1 MTALPHRLDRT
12 VLIHADRETVFRYFT
27 DSARLAQWWG
37 AGSTIEARPGGR
49 VFVRHP
55 NGVESAGEVIEIDPP
70 ARIVFSY
77 GFVSGK
83 PMPSGSSR
91 VTVTLEPAASGTRV
105 VLCHEF
111 ADSSV
116 RDEHVQGWRYQL
128 SVFSN
133 VVADE
138 ANAGAAGAV
147 DAWFQAWSAPDDS
160 AREATLARIATPDVH
175 FKDRFSTV
183 DGVPDLVIHLGAA
196 QRFMPGLHLH
206 REGDIRHCQGMVLAD
221 WSARTADGLERARG
235 TNVFL
240 AGPGGLFESVT
251 GFWSAHP
258 GT

>member
-27 DSARLAQWWG
+27 DPARWAQWWG
-37 AGSTIEARPGGR
+37 ASSTIEARPGGR
-49 VFVRHP
+49 VFIRHP
-55 NGVESAGEVIEIDPP
+55 NGVESAGEVIEIGPP

-91 VTVTLEPAASGTRV
+91 VTVTLEPASGTRV
-105 VLCHEF
+105 LLCHEF

-147 DAWFQAWSAPDDS
+147 DGWFHAWSEPDDA
-160 AREATLARIATPDVH
+160 AREATLARIA
-175 FKDRFSTV
+175 
-183 DGVPDLVIHLGAA
+183 
-196 QRFMPGLHLH
+196 MP
-206 REGDIRHCQGMVLAD
+206 
-221 WSARTADGLERARG
+221 WSARTADGQERARG
-235 TNVFL
+235 INVFL
-240 AGPGGLFESVT
+240 IGPRGLFESVT
-251 GFWSAHP
+251 GVWSAHP